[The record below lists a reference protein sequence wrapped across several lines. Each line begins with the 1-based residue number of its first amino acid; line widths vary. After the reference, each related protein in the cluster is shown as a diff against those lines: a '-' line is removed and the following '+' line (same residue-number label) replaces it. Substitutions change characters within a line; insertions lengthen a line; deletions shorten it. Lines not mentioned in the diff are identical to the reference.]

1 MAVLSI
7 QRAEKIGIFPPERSY
22 SMSKFL
28 TRSSSFIHYLPREMQ
43 SVYELDQDSF
53 FYRAFKANEKTA
65 CEVVKTQYLQTMKV
79 GNLNPNYY
87 GGLTVL
93 DSYYCYRASDT
104 LKSLLCNID
113 KAADKV
119 MYVLTDGMISG
130 YDDYNSTFLKDWH
143 IREPDTKV
151 YFEASKKSIDIEPP
165 LAQGASVVEGDGLK
179 LQISSSGKDE
189 LQTWHN
195 MSDIS
200 SASGDSVGEVFTLAG
215 EDYTDSDYNDVYV
228 SLSAWDKS
236 R

>member
-1 MAVLSI
+1 
-7 QRAEKIGIFPPERSY
+7 
-22 SMSKFL
+22 MSQTKTFNL
-28 TRSSSFIHYLPREMQ
+28 GRIKKNQYVSWFVTTQ
-43 SVYELDQDSF
+43 
-53 FYRAFKANEKTA
+53 AANVIT
-65 CEVVKTQYLQTMKV
+65 VK
-79 GNLNPNYY
+79 
-87 GGLTVL
+87 
-93 DSYYCYRASDT
+93 
-104 LKSLLCNID
+104 
-113 KAADKV
+113 
-119 MYVLTDGMISG
+119 MYD
-130 YDDYNSTFLKDWH
+130 
-143 IREPDTKV
+143 DTKV